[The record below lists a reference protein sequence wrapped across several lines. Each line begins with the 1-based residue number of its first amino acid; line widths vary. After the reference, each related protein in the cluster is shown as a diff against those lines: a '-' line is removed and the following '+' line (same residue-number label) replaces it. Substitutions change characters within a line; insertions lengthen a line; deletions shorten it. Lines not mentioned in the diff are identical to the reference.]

1 MWNGFKGGL
10 HFPQYLPG
18 LVASIVICEVSYS
31 RYIYEFILLFLYC
44 SDDVSELYPVSRLEQ
59 EVKGEKDIY
68 GPGNLQDTYYQ
79 VIVLLSFWLL

>member
-1 MWNGFKGGL
+1 MNL
-10 HFPQYLPG
+10 Q
-18 LVASIVICEVSYS
+18 VSIVWIVT
-31 RYIYEFILLFLYC
+31 IFVIH

-79 VIVLLSFWLL
+79 VLLSMGIVPVVH